1 MSSGSGMVGG
11 DTSGAAADG
20 GDDTNIEYVVVDSNA
35 AAGGGGG
42 GSAQTG
48 SATDDMSGLDS
59 SIANA
64 LISSGGKAGQQFQI
78 VKEDSD
84 GNQVTTTV
92 VLVPDPSS
100 ASGSDLIAMA
110 IEDDSEA
117 AVAASGDVNTNTAP
131 TYDGDVEDDGGISGI
146 ISGQGPVFITDGG
159 GGSDVFR
166 SADAG
171 QYIIQEI
178 HEEGGGDV
186 GIHADPDYVPE
197 EEGEVMTDDDNA
209 PDNEPPEEQ
218 GPELLKGQKKIKM
231 EKKCKDED
239 ARFMKRKKILL
250 SGIKVLEYK
259 YLTGLKEADRKK
271 KSIHVLNQEIKGI
284 QARTALVEEAIKN
297 GEANQ
302 EDSGGVIYKYEVIGS

>member
-11 DTSGAAADG
+11 DTSGAAGG

-48 SATDDMSGLDS
+48 SGTDDMSGLDS

-110 IEDDSEA
+110 IEDDSEAA

-186 GIHADPDYVPE
+186 GIHADPDYVPEE

-284 QARTALVEEAIKN
+284 QTRTALVEEAIKN
-297 GEANQ
+297 GEGLVFY
-302 EDSGGVIYKYEVIGS
+302 DVI

>member
-11 DTSGAAADG
+11 DTSGVAGG
-20 GDDTNIEYVVVDSNA
+20 GDDATIEYVVVDSNA
-35 AAGGGGG
+35 AAGGG
-42 GSAQTG
+42 AQTG
-48 SATDDMSGLDS
+48 SGTDMSGLDS

-100 ASGSDLIAMA
+100 ASGNDLIAMA

-117 AVAASGDVNTNTAP
+117 AAASGDVNTNTAP
-131 TYDGDVEDDGGISGI
+131 TYGDDVEDDGGISGI

-178 HEEGGGDV
+178 HEGEEGGGDV
-186 GIHADPDYVPE
+186 GIHADPDYVPD
-197 EEGEVMTDDDNA
+197 EEGEVMTDDDNT

-218 GPELLKGQKKIKM
+218 GPELLKGQKKLKM
-231 EKKCKDED
+231 EKRCKDED

-259 YLTGLKEADRKK
+259 YLTGLKEAERKK
-271 KSIHVLNQEIKGI
+271 KSIHLLNQEIKGI
-284 QARTALVEEAIKN
+284 KARTALVEEAIKN